1 MNKSILTEHMTQA
14 SQQIEHD
21 SFAIVDQGVEPHD
34 YTGVPWHMVRR
45 RIHATAESGLF
56 IADHEYP

>member
-14 SQQIEHD
+14 SQQIE
-21 SFAIVDQGVEPHD
+21 HD

-56 IADHEYP
+56 IADHDYP